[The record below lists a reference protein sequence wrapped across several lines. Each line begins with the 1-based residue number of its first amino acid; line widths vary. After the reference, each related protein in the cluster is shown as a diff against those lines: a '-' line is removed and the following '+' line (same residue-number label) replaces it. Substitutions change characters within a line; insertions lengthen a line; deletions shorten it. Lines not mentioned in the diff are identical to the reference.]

1 MNRLCRDIGVDK
13 KTLLSIYGY
22 SASDNIQSKVSE
34 LESSNVKNERK
45 DHISKESGSLKNLST
60 PLQQIN
66 TG

>member
-22 SASDNIQSKVSE
+22 SGSDIIQSKVSE

-45 DHISKESGSLKNLST
+45 NHISRESGSLKNLST